1 MSIQRKAILA
11 LFVVTILW
19 GATFPLIKISL
30 AYISPGLF
38 VAFRLGLSCLLFI
51 PVIIKSNFKHK
62 KYLLKVGAIFGSLEG
77 LSFYFQ
83 THGLYT
89 ISSSESAFLTALS
102 VIMIPFIA
110 SIFKLD
116 RLTIYSV
123 IASLVSLLGIYA
135 LSGASFSNFTIGYL
149 WSVLCALAYALS
161 VVYLSYETRKNHN
174 TEVFKDLRLLIILQ
188 IIFGIPIPLISDIPS
203 MYLQLNYILLISLAF
218 CSVTTIICYYLQNT
232 YQKYLSMA
240 EVAVIFSFEPIFATI
255 FGRIINNEKI
265 YLSTIAGGVLILAS
279 YFIIEIGNKK
289 SKRQSN

>member
-1 MSIQRKAILA
+1 MSLQRKAILA
-11 LFVVTILW
+11 LFIVTIFW

-38 VAFRLGLSCLLFI
+38 VTFRLSLSLLFFI
-51 PVIIKSNFKHK
+51 PIIMKANFKHK

-89 ISSSESAFLTALS
+89 VSSSESAFLTALS
-102 VIMIPFIA
+102 VIMIPFIG

-123 IASLVSLLGIYA
+123 VASFVSLFGIYA
-135 LSGASFSNFTIGYL
+135 LSGASFNNFTIGYL
-149 WSVLCALAYALS
+149 WSILCALAYALS
-161 VVYLSYETRKNHN
+161 VVYLSYETRKDGN
-174 TEVFKDLRLLIILQ
+174 TEIFKDLRLLIILQ
-188 IIFGIPIPLISDIPS
+188 IAFGIPIPLISDIPF
-203 MYLQLNYILLISLAF
+203 MHLQLNYILLVSLAF
-218 CSVTTIICYYLQNT
+218 CSITTIVCYYLQNT

-255 FGRIINNEKI
+255 FGRIINDEKI
-265 YLSTIAGGVLILAS
+265 YLSTIIGGLLILTS
-279 YFIIEIGNKK
+279 YFIIEFGNRR
-289 SKRQSN
+289 RQKGR

>member
-1 MSIQRKAILA
+1 MSLQRKAMLA
-11 LFVVTILW
+11 LFVVTIFW

-38 VAFRLGLSCLLFI
+38 VALRLSLSLLLFI
-51 PVIIKSNFKHK
+51 PIIIKSNFKHK
-62 KYLLKVGAIFGSLEG
+62 RYLLKVGAIFGSLEG

-89 ISSSESAFLTALS
+89 VSSSESAFLTALS
-102 VIMIPFIA
+102 VIMIPFIG

-123 IASLVSLLGIYA
+123 VASFVSLVGIYA
-135 LSGASFSNFTIGYL
+135 LSGASFHNFTMGYL
-149 WSVLCALAYALS
+149 WSILCALAYALS
-161 VVYLSYETRKNHN
+161 VVYLSYETRKNQD
-174 TEVFKDLRLLIILQ
+174 TEIFKDLRLLIVLQ

-203 MYLQLNYILLISLAF
+203 MYLQFNYILVISLVF
-218 CSVTTIICYYLQNT
+218 CSITTIVCYYLQNT

-255 FGRIINNEKI
+255 FGRVINDEKI
-265 YLSTIAGGVLILAS
+265 YLSTIVGGLLILAS
-279 YFIIEIGNKK
+279 YFIIEFGNRRRQ
-289 SKRQSN
+289 KRG